1 MNTTSTRSQ
10 SAARSPQK
18 QKSQQQWSVENLRR
32 RLEDH
37 VRANPLKA
45 VGQAVAVGYV
55 LRFLPLRAMLS
66 TGLRLAAPLM
76 LLNRV
81 WQQANLSGGSNGR
94 EGSGQ

>member
-1 MNTTSTRSQ
+1 MNTTTTRSQ
-10 SAARSPQK
+10 SAARSQ
-18 QKSQQQWSVENLRR
+18 QRKSQQLSVENLRR

-37 VRANPLKA
+37 VRAHPLKA

-66 TGLRLAAPLM
+66 AGLRLAAPAM

-81 WQQANLSGGSNGR
+81 WQQANMSGGSTGR
-94 EGSGQ
+94 EESGK